1 MASSDSRRIGVAL
14 TAGGVALLI
23 LGVLLL
29 FDRALLALGNVRLA
43 LLSFCGT
50 LERSSEPRAI
60 CLLVVCYF
68 PCRCSS
74 SRALFCALAQWAQR
88 VSSPSVETPA
98 CAPLSLCI
106 LSGNIF
112 LSSNVPKW
120 ILPTHTQGSVCFFLG
135 FAVVL
140 IGYAIVGMLIES
152 YGFFALFR
160 RAVPCLH
167 LSILLSPAQRN
178 LHIMCSNFLPTAV
191 SVLQNVPGV
200 GAILKASPIKQVR
213 SFTFV
218 VSTQPVMLA
227 QPSLPSFCHKC
238 CR

>member
-1 MASSDSRRIGVAL
+1 MGATRFFAKRRNARV
-14 TAGGVALLI
+14 
-23 LGVLLL
+23 
-29 FDRALLALGNVRLA
+29 
-43 LLSFCGT
+43 
-50 LERSSEPRAI
+50 RSS
-60 CLLVVCYF
+60 
-68 PCRCSS
+68 
-74 SRALFCALAQWAQR
+74 
-88 VSSPSVETPA
+88 
-98 CAPLSLCI
+98 LSAYCPEI
-106 LSGNIF
+106 SF
-112 LSSNVPKW
+112 SSNVPKW

-227 QPSLPSFCHKC
+227 QPSLSSFCHKC

>member
-43 LLSFCGT
+43 LPSFCGT
-50 LERSSEPRAI
+50 LERSSEPRVSVFSSYAI
-60 CLLVVCYF
+60 FLVDAL
-68 PCRCSS
+68 PRGRCSVRWPNGRNAFLRQAS
-74 SRALFCALAQWAQR
+74 KRPRAL
-88 VSSPSVETPA
+88 
-98 CAPLSLCI
+98 LSLCI

-120 ILPTHTQGSVCFFLG
+120 ILPTHAQGSVCFFLG

-227 QPSLPSFCHKC
+227 QPSLSSFCHKC